1 MVRMCLE
8 SGRDELFQQTS
19 DGPAIGAHPALLNHY
34 IALLVKLAHYGME
47 ETFGLEIGP
56 QLETIFWEGIVIPG
70 LVIVGKRIQSFASV
84 ALHDL
89 AKLIGYYILIGFLH
103 C

>member
-1 MVRMCLE
+1 MIWMCLE
-8 SGRDELFQQTS
+8 SRRDELFQQPS

-34 IALLVKLAHYGME
+34 IALLVKLSHYGVD

-56 QLETIFWEGIVIPG
+56 QLETIFRKGIVIPG
-70 LVIVGKRIQSFASV
+70 FVIIGKRIQSFASV

-89 AKLIGYYILIGFLH
+89 AKLIGHYILIG
-103 C
+103 